1 MSRNNTA
8 RKRAARGTAARNNAA
23 RRLQPGGNKKF
34 LAGLALFAAVCLLSI
49 AAFQI
54 FGADSESEAAGTGA
68 TDPRFAELAKVARR
82 DAADPLAM
90 GRVDAPVVMVE
101 YSDFQCPFCRTFGRK
116 IEPELIARYVDQGVL
131 RIEWRNFALF
141 GPESENSARAA
152 WAAGQQGRFWEFH
165 NTLMANAPEQKNT
178 GALTPDRLAELAEQ
192 AGVADLA
199 KFRADQ
205 QSAAA
210 SAATQKD
217 AAEAYSLG
225 ASSTP
230 TFLINGRPVL
240 GAQPVEQFA
249 AVIEAAREA
258 AEQAK

>member
-1 MSRNNTA
+1 MSRNNPA
-8 RKRAARGTAARNNAA
+8 RTKSRATSARNDTA
-23 RRLQPGGNKKF
+23 RRLRPGGNKKF
-34 LAGLALFAAVCLLSI
+34 LAGLALFAAVCLLSL
-49 AAFQI
+49 AVFQML
-54 FGADSESEAAGTGA
+54 GAEDSDASAGTA
-68 TDPRFAELAKVARR
+68 STDPRFAELAKVARR
-82 DAADPLAM
+82 DAADPLAL

-131 RIEWRNFALF
+131 RIEWRNFAIF

-165 NTLMANAPEQKNT
+165 NTLMANAPEKKNT
-178 GALTPDRLAELAEQ
+178 GELTPERLAELAAQ
-192 AGVADLA
+192 AGVADMA

-205 QSAAA
+205 QSQAAA
-210 SAATQKD
+210 AAIGKD
-217 AAEAYSLG
+217 AAEAYALG

-249 AVIEAAREA
+249 AVIEAARAA